1 MMNFLRPLFL
11 FILSITFSAS
21 VYCSDYLVDFG
32 VLEPTEEQ
40 HALLE
45 DKFSDYLIV
54 QLDPTSWSDSLKNVK
69 FEMKID
75 FKLGREHVFN
85 ITLEPSRI
93 LSPDYFIT
101 LQHEDGETEIIRR
114 NRNIAFKGFA
124 NGDLDNIVRLTVDH
138 NFVYGYIHI
147 GEKRFFIEPLRF
159 MTGDDSQ
166 DLFIFY
172 EAESILETMPENFCA
187 AEELE
192 INRKQMIR
200 QMWMGEQHPIH
211 SRADDC
217 YVLDYAIASDWL
229 MFNKYGQDV
238 DELEMRNIGVTN
250 NVQGNYTDEF
260 EADIQYNIVT
270 QFISTCSTCDPWTNS
285 NEAGTLLGSFRNWGN
300 GGGFGVNFGNGTL
313 WTNRNLAGSTIGIAY
328 LNGICNTNKYNVNQ
342 DFSTNQDLIRVLLA
356 HELGHNWSATHD
368 AAGSNTIMAPAVNN
382 TNNWSNQSFN
392 QISGYIAN
400 RANIQNCLEDC
411 PPPDPPMADFFMS
424 IDEICPGNTIH
435 FYDISENSPTEW
447 NWSFPGGTPS
457 FSTDRNPS
465 VTYNQEGVYDV
476 TLTATNLNGSNE
488 VTIFGAVFVSGTD
501 GYDVVLYDDFDDT
514 GLSNWTIDNPDNG
527 ITWVL
532 TQNSYMPYGTRG
544 VGINNHGYTNIG
556 QKDALISQEM
566 DFTGREEIFLELEYA
581 YRRHS
586 ANRRDSL
593 NIYLSFDG
601 GQTFPVKV
609 FGDTENGNGNFAT
622 LQQSTAFFLPQEDS
636 DWCVEGGFGNSCLLL
651 DISQYNDQ
659 ESVVLKIENVTGRGN
674 NMFIN
679 RVMVFSSCQITDPPT
694 VSFDA
699 WPTFGCAPL
708 TVEFFDNSFEL
719 PISWNW
725 TFPGGDPS
733 QSTEENPVV
742 TYNNQGSFD
751 VTLEVAN
758 IVGSSELTVPNMI
771 AVDDVP
777 IVDFSY
783 EINILEVSFFN
794 NSQNANSYFWE
805 FGDGNV
811 SVLDN
816 PVHTYA
822 LEGEYEVRL
831 FAFNDCGESQLFE
844 FIFVLDYPEAD
855 FSASEEEGCAPLS
868 VQFFNES
875 SPNVTDLVWSFPGG
889 NPSSSTS
896 FNPTVSYT
904 ESGVYD
910 VELIVFN
917 DSGSDTI
924 FKHDFITVFDLP
936 EAEFNVDIIGDSV
949 FFDNLSSIPADF
961 LWKFGDGNSSSE
973 FEPVHAY
980 ENDGEYEVVLVVS
993 NLCGSDTASLTIEFT
1008 SFPIAAF
1015 ATLDSVFCSPAEVT
1029 FVNQSTN
1036 NVDSVIWIF
1045 EGGNPELSNEDNPVV
1060 TYENAG
1066 FYDVT
1071 LIVFAAAGSDTL
1083 VMNEF
1088 VEIKNS
1094 PEVEVSYSPN
1104 QRTIQFETDLTFT
1117 NEVSWDFGDGN
1128 QSAEE
1133 NPEHTFEID
1142 GDYLVTL
1149 YAINECDTT
1158 IWQQVVQAYNLP
1170 SGDIGAVN
1178 ADGGSELSDCAP
1190 FLVHFI
1196 DRTEGIVFEREWIF
1210 EGGSPE
1216 TSDSDSVW
1224 VEWNESGTYSVTL
1237 IVSNPAGSDTV
1248 VIGNMVEILPIPVI
1262 DFDTEIEDRVVS
1274 FIPDF
1279 EHVDGLEWSFG
1290 DGSQSTEMSPIYTY
1304 ENHGIY
1310 TVRLVAWNQCDTV
1323 SLSKQ
1328 ISVGDF
1334 PLSDFTATSNRQGC
1348 APFKVQF
1355 ENNVLSSVDAFEWTF
1370 EGGIPE
1376 TSNEPNPEVTYNE
1389 PGVYSVSLRVV
1400 NALGSNTL
1408 DRADYI
1414 LVDTPAVANFEFI
1427 EIETGVFEFHNLSNY
1442 SEEFEWDFGDG
1453 SESDLIH
1460 PEHEYAETG
1469 VYIVRLIASNY
1480 CSRDTFEL
1488 EVNYTGVSVVDY
1500 EGMNFTLYPN
1510 PTSGNVILKY
1520 DPISVNQRF
1529 NVFNSIGQLIKE
1541 GEIPAGSERQQFDFT
1556 EFPSG
1561 MYQLV
1566 ISTKKGNVVLPI
1578 QLFGR

>member
-1 MMNFLRPLFL
+1 MMKFLRSLIVFV
-11 FILSITFSAS
+11 FSITISFS
-21 VYCSDYLVDFG
+21 VYCSDYLVDFK

-40 HALLE
+40 YNLLH
-45 DKFSDYLIV
+45 DKFSDYLIL
-54 QLDPTSWSDSLKNVK
+54 QLDPTTWSDTLKNVNI
-69 FEMKID
+69 EMKVD
-75 FKLGREHVFN
+75 FKVGREHIFN

-93 LSPDYFIT
+93 LSSDYFIT

-124 NGDLDNIVRLTVDH
+124 NGDLDNIIRLTVDH

-147 GEKRFFIEPLRF
+147 DEKRYFIEPLRF
-159 MTGDDSQ
+159 MTDDGSQ

-200 QMWMGEQHPIH
+200 QMWMGEQQAVEAR
-211 SRADDC
+211 SDDC

-229 MFNKYGQDV
+229 MYDKYGQDV
-238 DELEMRNIGVTN
+238 DELENRNIGVTN

-260 EADIQYNIVT
+260 SADIQYNIVT
-270 QFISTCSTCDPWTNS
+270 QFISTCSTCDPWTSS
-285 NEAGTLLGSFRNWGN
+285 NEAGTLLSSFRSWGN
-300 GGGFGVNFGNGTL
+300 GGGFGVSFGNGSL
-313 WTNRNLAGSTIGIAY
+313 WTNRSLAGSTIGIAY
-328 LNGICNTNKYNVNQ
+328 LNGICNSNKYNVNQ

-368 AAGSNTIMAPAVNN
+368 AAGSNTIMAPSVNN

-400 RANIQNCLEDC
+400 RANLQNCLEDC
-411 PPPDPPMADFFMS
+411 PPPDPPVADFFMN

-457 FSTDRNPS
+457 FSTERNPS
-465 VTYNQEGVYDV
+465 VTYNQEGVFDV
-476 TLTATNLNGSNE
+476 SLTATNVNGSNE
-488 VTIFGAVFVSGTD
+488 VTVFGAVIVSGSD
-501 GYDVVLYDDFDDT
+501 GYDIVLYDDFDDT
-514 GLSNWTIDNPDNG
+514 GLDNWTVDNPDNG

-532 TQNSYMPYGTRG
+532 TQVSYMPYGDRG

-566 DFTGREEIFLELEYA
+566 DFTGRQEIYLELEYA

-586 ANRRDSL
+586 ATRRDSL

-622 LQQSTAFFLPQEDS
+622 LSQSTSFFTPQEDS
-636 DWCVEGGFGNSCLLL
+636 DWCIEGSFGNSCLLL

-659 ESVVLKIENVTGRGN
+659 ESVVLRIENVTGQGN

-679 RVMVFSSCQITDPPT
+679 RVMIYSTCQITEPPT
-694 VSFDA
+694 VTFDA

-708 TVEFFDNSFEL
+708 TVEFFDNSFDL
-719 PISWNW
+719 PINW
-725 TFPGGDPS
+725 DWDFPGGDPM
-733 QSTEENPVV
+733 QSNEQNPIV

-751 VTLEVAN
+751 VSLEVAN

-771 AVDDVP
+771 LVDDVP
-777 IVDFSY
+777 MVDFSY
-783 EINILEVSFFN
+783 EINILEVNFFN

-831 FAFNDCGESQLFE
+831 FAFNDCGESQLFQ
-844 FIFVLDYPEAD
+844 FIIVVDYPEAD
-855 FSASEEEGCAPLS
+855 FSSDVEEGCSPLS

-875 SPNVTDLVWSFPGG
+875 SANVTDVVWSFPGG

-896 FNPTVSYT
+896 FSPSVTYEDTGSF
-904 ESGVYD
+904 D

-924 FKHDFITVFDLP
+924 VKNDFITVF
-936 EAEFNVDIIGDSV
+936 EAPTADFSVEIIGDSV
-949 FFDNLSSIPADF
+949 YFENLSSSPADYE
-961 LWKFGDGNSSSE
+961 WNFGDGNSSTE
-973 FEPVHAY
+973 FEPIHSY
-980 ENDGEYEVVLVVS
+980 EEDGEYEVTLVVS
-993 NLCGSDTASLTIEFT
+993 NLCGADTVTLNVDVISLPVAGF
-1008 SFPIAAF
+1008 SVVG
-1015 ATLDSVFCSPAEVT
+1015 DVFCAPAIVSFINE
-1029 FVNQSTN
+1029 SSS
-1036 NVDSVIWIF
+1036 NVDSLEWTF
-1045 EGGNPELSNEDNPVV
+1045 LGGSPSTSNEENPQV
-1060 TYENAG
+1060 TYEEPG

-1071 LIVFAAAGSDTL
+1071 LIVYAPAGSDTL
-1083 VMNEF
+1083 VFEEF
-1088 VEIKNS
+1088 IEIQNS
-1094 PEVEVSYSPN
+1094 PEVDVTFFADE
-1104 QRTIQFETDLTFT
+1104 RTVQFEANLNFT
-1117 NEVSWDFGDGN
+1117 NETIWDFGDGN
-1128 QSAEE
+1128 QSSEE
-1133 NPEHTFEID
+1133 NPEHTFEAD
-1142 GDYLVTL
+1142 GDYSVTL

-1158 IWQQVVQAYNLP
+1158 VWEGVVQAYSLP
-1170 SGDIGAVN
+1170 SADIDAVN
-1178 ADGGSELSDCAP
+1178 ADGDSEFSDCAP
-1190 FLVHFI
+1190 FLVHFT
-1196 DRTEGIVFEREWIF
+1196 DNSEGTIFEREWIF

-1224 VEWNESGTYSVTL
+1224 VEWSESGTYSVTL
-1237 IVSNPAGSDTV
+1237 IVSNLAGSDTLV
-1248 VIGNMVEILPIPVI
+1248 LESMVEILPVPVI
-1262 DFDTEIEDRVVS
+1262 DFDFEVDDREVS
-1274 FIPDF
+1274 FIPDL
-1279 EHVDGLEWSFG
+1279 EHVDGVEWDFG
-1290 DGSQSTEMSPIYTY
+1290 DGSQSTEISPIYTY
-1304 ENHGIY
+1304 ENHGIF
-1310 TVRLVAWNQCDTV
+1310 TVNLLAWNQCDTV
-1323 SLSKQ
+1323 SISKQ
-1328 ISVGDF
+1328 VAVGDF
-1334 PLSDFTATSNRQGC
+1334 PLSDFTASSDRQGC
-1348 APFKVQF
+1348 APFVVQF

-1370 EGGIPE
+1370 EGGEPE
-1376 TSNEPNPEVTYNE
+1376 TSNEPNPEVTYHE

-1414 LVDTPAVANFEFI
+1414 VVDTPAVANFEFV
-1427 EIETGVFEFHNLSNY
+1427 EIETGVFEFNNLSSNAD
-1442 SEEFEWDFGDG
+1442 EFLWDFGDG
-1453 SESDLIH
+1453 NESDLIH

-1469 VYIVRLIASNY
+1469 IYMVTLIASNY
-1480 CSRDTFEL
+1480 CSRDTIEL
-1488 EVNYTGVSVVDY
+1488 EVNYTGVSVVDF

-1510 PTSGNVILKY
+1510 PTTGNVVLEY
-1520 DPISVNQRF
+1520 ERMSFSQRF
-1529 NVFNSIGQLIKE
+1529 NVFNSIGQLVKG
-1541 GEIPAGSERQQFDFT
+1541 GEIPVGSESLHLDFT
-1556 EFPSG
+1556 EYPSG
-1561 MYQLV
+1561 VYQIV
-1566 ISTKKGNVVLPI
+1566 ISTEKGNLVLPI
-1578 QLFGR
+1578 QVFGR